1 MTQPPKAFQEDD
13 IQEKFWRQEPW
24 DQNLPEEGFI
34 TDFILATR
42 GVETPTKLSFWTA
55 IWVISSALKRDTWLE
70 WFPDPLYPNFFIF
83 LVGPPK
89 IVAKSTAVGFGEKIL
104 THFHEYIPNEEVKVR
119 KEVNMLRSKATPEA
133 MSVVMAP
140 VEKPIMKNGKVFK
153 VDKGSQVAVAVSEL
167 STFLGKQKYN
177 EGLIDRLTH
186 FYDCKDEDDEVTIGR
201 GHNKFRNVYVTLIGA
216 TTPDHLVESI
226 PEQAFGGGFMS
237 RVVVAYQGH
246 STRDYPKPRKVIGGP
261 SIEDLRE
268 RLAWVAENAEGE
280 YYLEPDAY
288 DFYAEWYPRF
298 KNQLAKGTE
307 DVKAKMKHRMDIHLL
322 KLALILRAQRY
333 TPGNNISLKEVK
345 HALEILE
352 HTYSDA
358 QQSIENVGV
367 SQYTGFLNRA
377 REVIRKKG
385 KVTRRQLLQALSPY
399 GCSADLLTKLTDQML
414 EAREIRGKLNGKEIK
429 HASRNSNE
437 FYIWT
442 GDKVN
447 ATKNES

>member
-1 MTQPPKAFQEDD
+1 MSETPKAFREEHIED
-13 IQEKFWRQEPW
+13 QFWQKEAW
-24 DQNLPEEGFI
+24 DKNLPEPGFI
-34 TDFILATR
+34 TDFVLATR

-55 IWVISSALKRDTWLE
+55 VWVISSALKRDTWLE
-70 WFPDPLYPNFFIF
+70 WFPDPLYPNFFVF

-104 THFHEYIPNEEVKVR
+104 THFHEYIDDAEMRIR

-133 MSVVMAP
+133 MSIIMAP
-140 VEKPIMKNGKVFK
+140 KEEPYMKNGKVHK

-216 TTPDHLVESI
+216 TTPDHLAESI

-237 RVVVAYQGH
+237 RVVVAYQGF
-246 STRDYPKPRKVIGGP
+246 STRDYPKPRMVVGGP
-261 SIEDLRE
+261 SINDLRE
-268 RLAWVAENAEGE
+268 RLAWVASNAAGE
-280 YYLEPDAY
+280 YYLEQDAY
-288 DFYAEWYPRF
+288 DYYAEWYPQF
-298 KNQLAKGTE
+298 KKQLAKGIE
-307 DVKAKMKHRMDIHLL
+307 DTKAKMKHRMDIHLL
-322 KLALILRAQRY
+322 KLALILRAQQYR
-333 TPGNNISLKEVK
+333 PGNNISLAEVK

-358 QQSIENVGV
+358 SESIANVGI
-367 SQYTGFLNRA
+367 SPYTGYLNRA
-377 REVIRKKG
+377 RDVIRKKG
-385 KVTRRQLLQALSPY
+385 KVTRRQLLQSLSPY
-399 GCSADLLTKLTDQML
+399 GCSAELLTKLTDQLL
-414 EAREIRGKLNGKEIK
+414 EAREIRGRLNGKDIT
-429 HASRNSNE
+429 HASRASNE
-437 FYIWT
+437 LYTWT

-447 ATKNES
+447 AAKDKS